1 MRTVA
6 RRNACSYRAPA
17 PTPLG
22 RPPTLRI
29 HAVLYRIVRAVRES
43 YAFVV
48 MALFGL
54 LFLAALGCVFLL
66 PVGSVV
72 ILLGSIL
79 LLVVVWVLGEVLAAI
94 ERTLA
99 RPPLRKG
106 TCPCCR
112 GEVVRTEVA
121 PRRTSLPGL
130 DTAIDPW
137 PSVVLQCT
145 RCPAIFLESGE
156 PFREDPDFRPAPAS
170 T

>member
-1 MRTVA
+1 M
-6 RRNACSYRAPA
+6 
-17 PTPLG
+17 
-22 RPPTLRI
+22 I
-29 HAVLYRIVRAVRES
+29 YRIVRAVRES

-79 LLVVVWVLGEVLAAI
+79 LLVVVWVLGEVLAVI
-94 ERTLA
+94 ERSLA
-99 RPPLRKG
+99 RPSLRRSL
-106 TCPCCR
+106 CPCCR

-121 PRRTSLPGL
+121 PRRTTLPGL

-137 PSVVLQCT
+137 PTAVLQCT
-145 RCPAIFLESGE
+145 RCPAVFLETGE
-156 PFREDPDFRPAPAS
+156 VFREDPDFRPAPAS